1 MRFNMKNNNK
11 VLLVFVMSLILIFT
25 ISIDNNAYAERSMDL
40 QRVNIEAEILKNGT
54 MVVNE
59 YRTIYFDGQYNGF
72 YQNLKMEPGVSIS
85 DIKVSEDGVPYQF
98 NPGDD
103 YGPPGTYLTK
113 DEGNSILVD
122 WSIDAFN
129 EKRTFLLQYKV
140 HNQVKIHDDI
150 GELYYQ
156 FIGDESDI
164 SQDNVT
170 VTLFLPEGSKE
181 KDLRAWGHG
190 PLSGNVE
197 LVNSQ
202 EVSWYIDTLP
212 PRTFLE
218 GRVTFTPE
226 IINNNNLKTNK
237 SALDDILEE
246 EQELADAAN
255 RKRAL
260 AKFDWGFGGLSVI
273 GALVFGIF
281 MRRKYA
287 KPYDTEFTGDYYR
300 ELPADYSPGEL
311 GYLIRKG
318 HPNSTDFT
326 ATIIDLA
333 QRGFLKLEEVEEESR
348 FALFSIFKKDETTF
362 AAIKTDKE
370 GDLKLHE
377 KEVMDLLFHE
387 ISDDGES
394 VVFTEIE
401 KYAKK
406 HPKTFKLYWD
416 DFISDIKNISEEHKF
431 FDESNKK
438 TTIIGVLSMIGFG
451 FLGFLSLFFTGM
463 YALGIGLIIS
473 GFISMILIVTINRR
487 SQNGEEDYVRWMA
500 FKKFLLHFSEMK
512 RHELPSLVIWE
523 HYMVYAVTL
532 GVAKEVMKELQV
544 VYPDLRDGDYRF
556 GYGWYYYGAVTGG
569 SIDNL
574 TNSFDNLTTSINSSL
589 NTAISNTSSGSGGG
603 GGFSGGGGGGGGGGG
618 IGGR

>member
-1 MRFNMKNNNK
+1 MIKNK
-11 VLLVFVMSLILIFT
+11 KILLIFVISLILI
-25 ISIDNNAYAERSMDL
+25 ISTSIENAYADRSMDIE
-40 QRVNIEAEILKNGT
+40 RVIIDAEILNDGT
-54 MVVNE
+54 LVIKE
-59 YRTIYFDGQYNGF
+59 RRTIYFEGQYNGY
-72 YQNLKMEPGVSIS
+72 YQNLVMEPGVGIS
-85 DIKVSEDGVPYQF
+85 DIKVSENGTPYEY

-113 DEGNSILVD
+113 NEGSSILVD

-129 EKRTFLLQYKV
+129 ETRTFLLEYKV

-150 GELYYQ
+150 GELYYK
-156 FIGDESDI
+156 FIGDETDMP
-164 SQDNVT
+164 QENVT
-170 VTLFLPEGSKE
+170 VNLILPEGSQE
-181 KDLRAWGHG
+181 EDLRAWGHG

-197 LVNSQ
+197 LVSSN

-218 GRVTFTPE
+218 GRVTFTPS
-226 IINNNNLKTNK
+226 IVNNSNLKTNET
-237 SALDDILEE
+237 ALPDILEE
-246 EQELADAAN
+246 EQELANAAN

-260 AKFDWGFGGLSVI
+260 AKFDWGFGGISLI
-273 GALVFGIF
+273 GSAVFGIF

-287 KPYDTEFTGDYYR
+287 KPYETEFKGDYYR
-300 ELPADYSPGEL
+300 DLPADYSPGEL

-318 HPNSTDFT
+318 RPNSTDFT

-333 QRGFLKLEEVEEESR
+333 QRGFIKLEEVEEESR
-348 FALFSIFKKDETTF
+348 FALFSVFKKDETTF
-362 AAIKTDKE
+362 AATKTNKE
-370 GDLKLHE
+370 GDLKPHE
-377 KEVMDLLFHE
+377 KEVMDLLFYE

-401 KYAKK
+401 RYAKK
-406 HPKTFKLYWD
+406 HPKTFRIYWQ
-416 DFISDIKNISEEHKF
+416 DFLTDLKNTSENHNF

-438 TTIIGVLSMIGFG
+438 TTIIGILSFIGFG
-451 FLGFLSLFFTGM
+451 FLGFITFFFTGM
-463 YALGIGLIIS
+463 YALGFGLVGA
-473 GFISMILIVTINRR
+473 GFISMLLIATINRR
-487 SQNGEEDYVRWMA
+487 SKKGEEDYVRWMA

-532 GVAKEVMKELQV
+532 GVAKEVMKELQI
-544 VYPDLRDGDYRF
+544 VYPDLKDGDYRF
-556 GYGWYYYGAVTGG
+556 GYGWYYYSAATGS

-574 TNSFDNLTTSINSSL
+574 TNSFDNLTTSINNSL
-589 NTAISNTSSGSGGG
+589 NTALSNTSSGSGGG